1 MHTIIRF
8 RGVVVGRGSRSGAGL
23 LALWTALSV
32 PWLYP
37 STIQAAASFYEGKT
51 LTIIQGRSAGGLGD
65 VRVKAAIPYL
75 QKYLPGNPR
84 IVSLYVP
91 SAGGVRAANM
101 LTGTIKNDGFTIA
114 NIGTSIFVRAV
125 SKDPIV
131 QYRLS
136 DFVYLGAPSVGGPYA
151 LLVRPLGLDTLG
163 KLRAHAKL
171 RLAER
176 SVGHTMYT
184 VGRIMAFVLELK
196 DPQWVVGYESPEV
209 DIAVQRAEADA
220 RTEVIYDLVKNK
232 PEWRQQGFT
241 VPVLLKNIKG
251 RGAEAVAGFPKTEAV
266 NEYADTQLKK
276 DVLRVY
282 YNSRPGSSV
291 YFGPKGMPEEALA
304 ALRQAFGKIWADPQF
319 GRDYERLTAEPLE
332 PITGGE
338 IEKFLQDIPEDS
350 KVRTVMQQVLGA
362 GPVPPAR

>member
-8 RGVVVGRGSRSGAGL
+8 RGVAVGRGLRSGAGL
-23 LALWTALSV
+23 LALWTALSA

-37 STIQAAASFYEGKT
+37 SNIQAAASFYEGKT

-75 QKYLPGNPR
+75 QKYLPGNPH

-101 LTGTIKNDGFTIA
+101 LAGTIKNDGFTIA

-251 RGAEAVAGFPKTEAV
+251 RGAEAVAAFPKTEAV